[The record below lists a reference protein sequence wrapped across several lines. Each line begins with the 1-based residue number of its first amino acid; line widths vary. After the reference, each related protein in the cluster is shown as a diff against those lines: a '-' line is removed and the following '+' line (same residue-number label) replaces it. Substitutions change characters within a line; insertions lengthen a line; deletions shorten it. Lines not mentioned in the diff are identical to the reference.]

1 MQRALDSYLGQQNLP
16 SYVKNNMW
24 DYLSCIEIPQT
35 LEEIKKSVI
44 AQITDLYKTHRN
56 IDTYIKKPV
65 PGTRNIAT
73 DIPSLKKLV
82 QSIDLYPKNLYE
94 ELQAYLRSFFK
105 IQGQYYLR

>member
-1 MQRALDSYLGQQNLP
+1 MRRALDSYLGQQNLP

-35 LEEIKKSVI
+35 LEEVKKSVI
-44 AQITDLYKTHRN
+44 AQITTLYKTHPK
-56 IDTYIKKPV
+56 IDKYIKKPV

-73 DIPSLKKLV
+73 DIPSLIKLV